1 MILRQWSQAAARP
14 VSVAQL
20 GRALEGVAAE
30 RIGACLDASGG
41 TPVDRA
47 AAVIEAVLTALPRAE
62 TVALILADAALS
74 RAVGQGHLL
83 PLLALAVKPR
93 DLRLRGE
100 ALRWRATGCGVGC
113 RTSSPD
119 GRGSGKTG
127 GAVAGRCAEAAG
139 QGIWPG
145 GRDVPCP

>member
-62 TVALILADAALS
+62 TVALIWQMQPC
-74 RAVGQGHLL
+74 RAPWG
-83 PLLALAVKPR
+83 
-93 DLRLRGE
+93 
-100 ALRWRATGCGVGC
+100 RAICC
-113 RTSSPD
+113 RF
-119 GRGSGKTG
+119 
-127 GAVAGRCAEAAG
+127 
-139 QGIWPG
+139 WPW
-145 GRDVPCP
+145 P